1 MDREARSWRR
11 LAIGGAAATAL
22 LTIRLFLSPQTP
34 LYRWLHPE
42 HWGRFRAETWPQEI
56 ERRLAAV
63 EEHLRHLPPE
73 RTM

>member
-1 MDREARSWRR
+1 MGEQLRQLARTA
-11 LAIGGAAATAL
+11 LATAAA
-22 LTIRLFLSPQTP
+22 
-34 LYRWLHPE
+34 WLQDP
-42 HWGRFRAETWPQEI
+42 GGETWPQEI